1 MNLFNNY
8 GKSLIFLESL
18 ACCVCG
24 PCVCVALACVPLV
37 RPVVRPMH
45 SLCARFHAP
54 IQVLQPFAH
63 LITLYHL
70 VPSLR
75 ASLMGHP

>member
-18 ACCVCG
+18 ACCVC
-24 PCVCVALACVPLV
+24 VALACMPLT